1 MNWPAHAMKHRIN
14 DNVYGVVKVPA
25 PLDKIIDTEE
35 FQRLR
40 HLKQTGLVNRVYP
53 NCEHSRFV
61 HSLG

>member
-1 MNWPAHAMKHRIN
+1 MNWQSLEPKHIIN
-14 DNVYGVVKVPA
+14 DNVYGTVKVPR
-25 PLDKIIDTEE
+25 PIDKLIDTVE

-40 HLKQTGLVNRVYP
+40 HLKQTGLVYLVYP